1 MLLAFVCF
9 PLLLYLHGSFTI
21 ANELVD
27 ALVSETRTKLPTI
40 YHINLNS
47 SFCVSARRLRHQFF
61 FGSCPSK
68 NYFTL
73 SELSLHMGNICIRI
87 FSILTGPGAFCLEY
101 HFRGEALSVS
111 SFCFLTKT
119 YQPSLVKI
127 LTGIPRRTRTAISA
141 LKGRCHSPIRRWG
154 HIQDTY
160 NTVLYQLSYPSTGG
174 GSWT

>member
-9 PLLLYLHGSFTI
+9 PLLLYLHGSFTL

-27 ALVSETRTKLPTI
+27 ALVSETRTKLPTV
-40 YHINLNS
+40 YHIDLNS

-61 FGSCPSK
+61 FGSSPSK
-68 NYFTL
+68 NPFTL

-87 FSILTGPGAFCLEY
+87 FSILTGPGAFCLEC

-119 YQPSLVKI
+119 YQPSLVKNI
-127 LTGIPRRTRTAISA
+127 NWYPQADSNRHLRLEGAVSLT
-141 LKGRCHSPIRRWG
+141 
-154 HIQDTY
+154 
-160 NTVLYQLSYPSTGG
+160 N
-174 GSWT
+174 